1 MLGKIFLL
9 LIVVFGIA
17 MAVPSTRATMMEKAA
32 PVMNGFKAKLVPGR
46 LDAMAD
52 QLAVRVNRGEGY
64 PSSWESWLQRDFT
77 GEPTDPWGNVYY
89 LQTNRRGFTVGSAGP
104 DGVQGNEDDIKATRD
119 LSK

>member
-9 LIVVFGIA
+9 LIVAFGIA
-17 MAVPSTRATMMEKAA
+17 MAVPSTRATMAKKAA
-32 PVMNGFKAKLVPGR
+32 PVMDGFKAKLVPGR

-64 PSSWESWLQRDFT
+64 PSSWESWLRRDFT
-77 GEPTDPWGNVYY
+77 GEPMDPWGNIYY

-104 DGVQGNEDDIKATRD
+104 DGVQGNDDDIKDSRD

>member
-46 LDAMAD
+46 L
-52 QLAVRVNRGEGY
+52 AVRVNRGEGY
-64 PSSWESWLQRDFT
+64 PSSWESWLQRDFR